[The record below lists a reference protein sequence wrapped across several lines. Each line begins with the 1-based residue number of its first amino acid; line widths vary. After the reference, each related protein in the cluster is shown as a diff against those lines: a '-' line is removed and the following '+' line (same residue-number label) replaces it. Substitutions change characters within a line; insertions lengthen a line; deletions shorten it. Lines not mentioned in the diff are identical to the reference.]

1 MLQHSRRQE
10 RNQTNK
16 SYVPSSLKREP
27 TSCPLRMV
35 RVRTYVRGHNYYRL
49 VTATAA
55 CVGR

>member
-16 SYVPSSLKREP
+16 SYVPSSLLVP
-27 TSCPLRMV
+27 SSNGTC
-35 RVRTYVRGHNYYRL
+35 TYVRSGHNYYRL